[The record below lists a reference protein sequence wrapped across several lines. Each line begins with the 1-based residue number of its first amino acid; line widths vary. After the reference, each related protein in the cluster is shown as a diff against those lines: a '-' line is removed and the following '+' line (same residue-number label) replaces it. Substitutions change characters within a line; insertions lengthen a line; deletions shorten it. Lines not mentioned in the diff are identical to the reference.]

1 MGGGVIEQ
9 NNDRAAQ
16 VPQQLTE
23 KHTDLLLPNV
33 VEEEEI
39 VETQVL
45 SLGTER
51 NPRDHRDSVP
61 SSLPMMMDRSLPF
74 RSPGANHRGNQEE
87 AGFVGK
93 YYMGAQPSSVF
104 FTRGQTF
111 RFQRLIFS
119 PSCSNARRS
128 GF

>member
-23 KHTDLLLPNV
+23 KHTDFLLPNV

-39 VETQVL
+39 VETQAL

-51 NPRDHRDSVP
+51 NPRDHRDAVP
-61 SSLPMMMDRSLPF
+61 SSLAVMMDRSLPF
-74 RSPGANHRGNQEE
+74 RRPGANHRGNQKK
-87 AGFVGK
+87 ARFIGK
-93 YYMGAQPSSVF
+93 YYMGAQPRSVF

-119 PSCSNARRS
+119 SSCSNARRS

>member
-1 MGGGVIEQ
+1 VFPTEFLERLPLMGCGVIEQ

-33 VEEEEI
+33 VEEEKI
-39 VETQVL
+39 VEIQVL

-61 SSLPMMMDRSLPF
+61 SSLPMMMDRSLPL

-87 AGFVGK
+87 A
-93 YYMGAQPSSVF
+93 
-104 FTRGQTF
+104 
-111 RFQRLIFS
+111 
-119 PSCSNARRS
+119 
-128 GF
+128 

>member
-1 MGGGVIEQ
+1 VFPTEFLERLPLMGGGVIEQ

-23 KHTDLLLPNV
+23 KHTDLLLSNV

-39 VETQVL
+39 VETQAL

-74 RSPGANHRGNQEE
+74 WSPGANHRGNQEE
-87 AGFVGK
+87 A
-93 YYMGAQPSSVF
+93 
-104 FTRGQTF
+104 
-111 RFQRLIFS
+111 
-119 PSCSNARRS
+119 
-128 GF
+128 